1 MTFDLSERTQIRR
14 NWASIAPWPAILAA
28 AAPRLLVIALCSQ
41 LGVSI
46 TASAEQADYTVGAED
61 VLLIT
66 VWGRT
71 ELSGKFTVEADG
83 SVKLPLI
90 DRVKVA
96 SLTNRQIEEELK
108 NRLAAGYLNNPQVTV
123 VVEQHRSQRVFVQ
136 GEVRQ
141 PGAVML
147 TGETRLLE
155 VLTQAG
161 SVTVDAG
168 NEVLVIR
175 QPAPGS
181 ANSSSPAAPQVTR
194 IDLADLQTGSL
205 SQNIRLQ
212 DGDTVVVP
220 RGEKVY
226 LTGHVRTPGA
236 YSIRKGTTLLQA
248 LALAGGVTERGATG
262 RTKLIRMENG
272 KEKKLDAKLDD
283 VVQPGDTI
291 VVPERFF

>member
-96 SLTNRQIEEELK
+96 SLTNRQSE
-108 NRLAAGYLNNPQVTV
+108 
-123 VVEQHRSQRVFVQ
+123 
-136 GEVRQ
+136 
-141 PGAVML
+141 
-147 TGETRLLE
+147 
-155 VLTQAG
+155 
-161 SVTVDAG
+161 
-168 NEVLVIR
+168 
-175 QPAPGS
+175 
-181 ANSSSPAAPQVTR
+181 
-194 IDLADLQTGSL
+194 
-205 SQNIRLQ
+205 
-212 DGDTVVVP
+212 
-220 RGEKVY
+220 
-226 LTGHVRTPGA
+226 
-236 YSIRKGTTLLQA
+236 
-248 LALAGGVTERGATG
+248 
-262 RTKLIRMENG
+262 
-272 KEKKLDAKLDD
+272 
-283 VVQPGDTI
+283 
-291 VVPERFF
+291 